1 MANYLHA
8 LYHEAGL
15 RNEVPD
21 EKWCPSVQMVVDIR
35 TLKLPG
41 PPPIVQGEDK
51 NHSPADP
58 QRPGRLPSDQH
69 AHRPGRDTPQRL
81 GKRSLPH
88 RPTMGGKAQAG
99 MTQRRGR
106 AFARV
111 PLQRWRLCD
120 PSHNASLKP
129 LTPAGSGRSRLNRLY
144 SLYNSNYMNNGK
156 I

>member
-58 QRPGRLPSDQH
+58 QRPSH
-69 AHRPGRDTPQRL
+69 ANQLIVGIKAVFKSMVRDDHIHRL
-81 GKRSLPH
+81 GGDLIERGDRLDSPALCNSP
-88 RPTMGGKAQAG
+88 
-99 MTQRRGR
+99 RRLVG
-106 AFARV
+106 
-111 PLQRWRLCD
+111 L
-120 PSHNASLKP
+120 NA
-129 LTPAGSGRSRLNRLY
+129 
-144 SLYNSNYMNNGK
+144 
-156 I
+156 